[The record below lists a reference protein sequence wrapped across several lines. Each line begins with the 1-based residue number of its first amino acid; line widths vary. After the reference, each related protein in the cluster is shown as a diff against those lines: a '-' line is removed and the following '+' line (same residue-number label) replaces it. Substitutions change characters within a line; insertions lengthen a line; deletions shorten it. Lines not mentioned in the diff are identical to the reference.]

1 MPTYDYRCKAC
12 NHHFEAFQ
20 RMSDAPLSTCPECG
34 GEVQRLITGGTGLI
48 FKGSGF
54 YITDYK
60 DNGNGSHKA
69 GEKKTGD
76 SASQPKAA
84 EKESSSK
91 PEKNAE
97 NKDTPKTGSATSKSD
112 E

>member
-12 NHHFEAFQ
+12 HHHFEAFQ
-20 RMSDAPLSTCPECG
+20 RMSDDPLSICPECG

-60 DNGNGSHKA
+60 DNGNGSHQA
-69 GEKKTGD
+69 GEKKTANNN
-76 SASQPKAA
+76 SEPKTA
-84 EKESSSK
+84 EKESSK
-91 PEKNAE
+91 PEKTAE
-97 NKDTPKTGSATSKSD
+97 RKNSEKTDSAASKSN

>member
-12 NHHFEAFQ
+12 NHQFEAFQ

-34 GEVQRLITGGTGLI
+34 GEVQRLISGGTGLI

-60 DNGNGSHKA
+60 DNSNGSSKK
-69 GEKKTGD
+69 GEKKAGSD
-76 SASQPKAA
+76 NSEPKA
-84 EKESSSK
+84 SSK
-91 PEKNAE
+91 PDKTAE
-97 NKDTPKTGSATSKSD
+97 SKST
-112 E
+112 EKAGSTASKSGE